1 MAKHKP
7 FPFALGENSADAI
20 KRLNDSKRNRAR
32 GFGQDSKQQKTLEF
46 TDNDM
51 SIEQQ
56 KGSTTEANETPAT
69 KPAATKSFANHQISV
84 DNLDTQSVQKVELTH
99 QQLKDLIESH
109 VLKQADRDSAV
120 ITKVQ
125 AKLAEKEGDVEL
137 LQERLDALERDYQA
151 KLEKSKQE
159 ANNLFRVFS
168 DLGVS
173 VTESGDIVKDTD
185 PLYFGSS
192 EIDKKTVLAGVN
204 ESHARSRNS
213 RITHSGMD
221 AFKEATRIF
230 RDQTPKLVLA
240 HPMTGALVDV
250 YDTSAIDSFV
260 KANRRQCI
268 TGLDSQLKKEGF
280 LRGRAVDSSTSQLTM
295 PPMYLEMLSSLL
307 RVTHMSQFVMHQ
319 FADTIPALGYNVGDT
334 VQIPRSDFGA
344 VSNNAEDWE
353 LDLGSPLADNSQPL
367 MMGHVKAV
375 LKEYG
380 MGKTNTT
387 MLPIAI
393 PQFIMSTSLHQL
405 LQIVQTNLGR
415 NYREFEELLLRRL
428 WEGTSLIRYNVHN
441 GVSDSAPST
450 TGQKGGLTREFLIS
464 LAAYMHGDL
473 KVPTF
478 DDGNYVL
485 VTNSLSLAVLKNSIG
500 ENSRF
505 IDKRSIEELT
515 NLFNFSTGSDLGR
528 IYGYQMTVGNFHIFS
543 QNSYGVGAIE
553 GEQYGVSKQNETIF
567 RSSFAVGRN
576 TIGRAIAKPFSIIRS
591 SNDDFGRMN
600 RYSWGS
606 YEAFAQLDV
615 DPNQGT
621 PESANQQARVV
632 EIRTSDIIL

>member
-1 MAKHKP
+1 MAKNKS
-7 FPFALGENSADAI
+7 FPFALGENAADAI
-20 KRLNDSKRNRAR
+20 KRLNDSKRDRSQ
-32 GFGQDSKQQKTLEF
+32 GFGKDSKQQKTLEF

-51 SIEQQ
+51 STDKQE
-56 KGSTTEANETPAT
+56 KSSTESNDTPTATPAS
-69 KPAATKSFANHQISV
+69 TKSFTNHQIGV
-84 DNLDTQSVQKVELTH
+84 DNLDAHGTQKVELTP
-99 QQLKDLIESH
+99 QQLKDLIEAQ

-120 ITKVQ
+120 IAKVQ
-125 AKLAEKEGDVEL
+125 AKLAAKEGDVEL
-137 LQERLDALERDYQA
+137 LQERLDALERDYQE
-151 KLEKSKQE
+151 KLKKSKQE

-173 VTESGDIVKDTD
+173 VTESGDIVKETD

-192 EIDKKTVLAGVN
+192 ESDSKKTVLAGVN
-204 ESHARSRNS
+204 DSHARSRNS

-221 AFKEATRIF
+221 AFKEAARIF
-230 RDQTPKLVLA
+230 RDQTPKRVLA

-260 KANRRQCI
+260 KANHRQCI
-268 TGLDSQLKKEGF
+268 AGLDSQLKKEGF

-344 VSNNAEDWE
+344 VSVNAEDWE

-380 MGKTNTT
+380 MGKTGTA

-428 WEGTSLIRYNVHN
+428 WEGTSLIRYNVNH
-441 GVSDSAPST
+441 GVSDIAPVA
-450 TGQKGGLTREFLIS
+450 GGKGGLTREFLIS

-543 QNSYGVGAIE
+543 QNSYGVGAIV
-553 GEQYGVSKQNETIF
+553 GDQYGVSEAGGILF